1 MNSSRPIEHA
11 EILRRLDDVDR
22 VLGSDGAGPGV
33 ADAGPSLLSEA
44 LAALRAAVLADDQL
58 WATFV
63 FFGIFD
69 LNLLEWPDYSARER
83 RHATERL
90 RGAVH
95 RARRFLLSIL

>member
-1 MNSSRPIEHA
+1 MKSSGSIDHA

-22 VLGSDGAGPGV
+22 VLGSNGAGPGV
-33 ADAGPSLLSEA
+33 ADAVPGSLSEA

-69 LNLLEWPDYSARER
+69 LNLLEWPDFSSQER
-83 RHATERL
+83 RYAAERL

-95 RARRFLLSIL
+95 RARRFLMSIL